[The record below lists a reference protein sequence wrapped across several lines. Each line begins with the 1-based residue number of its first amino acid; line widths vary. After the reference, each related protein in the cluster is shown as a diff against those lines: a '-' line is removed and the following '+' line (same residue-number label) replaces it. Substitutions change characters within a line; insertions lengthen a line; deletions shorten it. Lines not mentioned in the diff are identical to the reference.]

1 MERARPHFA
10 AVVGLIALTFLYV
23 SYGMPD
29 ETPQE
34 SADKTAGQF
43 LEKIPYALEGWTGRD
58 VGVDEHAFNILSKD
72 ADGWLVREYRRGEDR
87 IFLSLVTTVD
97 QRKLFRVHIPDI
109 CLPAQGWSVME
120 RSSQTVQLAP
130 GRSLLATSLLAEKAG
145 YKSQVLYWFSSG
157 NRFIDSKVLHRFL
170 LVWDGVMGE
179 RTPGTL
185 IEITAPLVGNDRK
198 QAFRVQEDF
207 AQLLQPF
214 LPAEPD
220 GSSV

>member
-1 MERARPHFA
+1 MERPRSHFV

-23 SYGMPD
+23 SYGVPD
-29 ETPQE
+29 DTPDV
-34 SADKTAGQF
+34 SGDKTVGQF
-43 LEKIPYALEGWTGRD
+43 LEKIPYDLEGWTGRD
-58 VGVDEHAFNILSKD
+58 VSVDEHAFTILNKD
-72 ADGWLVREYRRGEDR
+72 ADGWLVREYRRGDDQ

-120 RSSQTVQLAP
+120 RSGQTVQLAP
-130 GRSLLATSLLAEKAG
+130 GQALLATSLLAEKAG

-157 NRFIDSKVLHRFL
+157 NRFIESKILHRLF
-170 LVWDGVMGE
+170 LVWDGVTGA

-185 IEITAPLVGNDRK
+185 IEITAPLGGKDRK
-198 QAFRVQEDF
+198 QVFQVQEAF

-214 LPAEPD
+214 LPASLD
-220 GSSV
+220 SSSA

>member
-1 MERARPHFA
+1 MEQAKPHFA

-29 ETPQE
+29 DTPDL
-34 SADKTAGQF
+34 SGNKTAAQF
-43 LEKIPYALEGWTGRD
+43 LERIPYALEGWTGRD
-58 VGVDEHAFNILSKD
+58 VAVDEHAFTILSKD

-87 IFLSLVTTVD
+87 IILSLVTTAD

-120 RSSQTVQLAP
+120 RSSQRMQLAP
-130 GRSLLATSLLAEKAG
+130 GRSLLATSLLAEKGG
-145 YKSQVLYWFSSG
+145 YKSQILYWFTSG
-157 NRFIDSKVLHRFL
+157 NRFIESKILHRFL

-185 IEITAPLVGNDRK
+185 IEITAPLPGKDRK
-198 QAFRVQEDF
+198 QAFQVQEAF

-214 LPAEPD
+214 LPASQKD
-220 GSSV
+220 SSA